1 MLREDMLECA
11 HKDKK
16 KELNDYIL
24 RLEYKFIEIKNL
36 LEPLRT
42 VEYSELNDAYDISL
56 DMKKELY

>member
-16 KELNDYIL
+16 EELSDHIL
-24 RLEYKFIEIKNL
+24 RLEYKFIQIKRI